1 MKEETKK
8 QKFQF
13 NFGQNWLNYFHN
25 AITPER
31 IALTKS
37 DFKKLM
43 ENISGDFKSKSF
55 LDIGFGQGFSLLS
68 AAVLGAKVVGKDIN
82 PICGEVIEH
91 NKTYFPETV
100 GMNIPLVVGSILEP
114 TIVEELRSSSPQG
127 GGYGV
132 VHSWGVLHH
141 TGNMKLAIANAASL
155 VKSNG
160 YFILAIYNR
169 HWSNFPWLIIK
180 WLYCNSPVF
189 VQKFLVAIFYPII
202 YAAKWLVT
210 RDDPK
215 KQSRGMDF
223 YYNVIDWVG
232 GYPYE
237 YASLDEMK
245 NYVEP
250 LGFKLIKEIPAE
262 VPTGCNEFVFQ
273 RL

>member
-1 MKEETKK
+1 MTEETNK
-8 QKFQF
+8 QKTQF
-13 NFGQNWLNYFHN
+13 NFGQNWLNYSRN
-25 AITPER
+25 AITAER

-43 ENISGDFKSKSF
+43 ENVPGGLSGKSF

-68 AAVLGAKVVGKDIN
+68 AAALEAKVVGNDIN
-82 PICGEVIEH
+82 PICGDVIER
-91 NKTYFPETV
+91 NKTYFPETA
-100 GMNIPLVVGSILEP
+100 GMNTPLVVGSILEP
-114 TIVEELRSSSPQG
+114 SIVEELRSSSSQG
-127 GGYGV
+127 EGYDV

-141 TGNMKLAIANAASL
+141 TGNMNLAIANAASL
-155 VKSNG
+155 VKPNG

-169 HWSNFPWLIIK
+169 HWSSFLWLIIK
-180 WLYCNSPVF
+180 WLYCKSPVF
-189 VQKFLVAIFYPII
+189 IQKFLIAIFYPII

-237 YASLDEMK
+237 YASLSEMRS
-245 NYVEP
+245 YVEP
-250 LGFKLIKEIPAE
+250 LGFKLVKEIPAE
-262 VPTGCNEFVFQ
+262 VPTGCNEFVFL
-273 RL
+273 RV